1 MFTISF
7 RYMSEKI
14 KNLKAFT
21 LHQPNINLVQCDIR
35 VEEIV
40 AILTD

>member
-1 MFTISF
+1 M
-7 RYMSEKI
+7 YHAPLDMQWE
-14 KNLKAFT
+14 NQELKAFT
-21 LHQPNINLVQCDIR
+21 LHQANINLVQCDMW

>member
-7 RYMSEKI
+7 RYTSEKI

-21 LHQPNINLVQCDIR
+21 LHQANINLVQRDMW
-35 VEEIV
+35 VEKIV